1 MVLYLNS
8 QSIVNKIN
16 ELGCVTSDLE
26 PDLVLVTETWCNS
39 DVNNAY
45 LDIPGYE
52 LLPDLRMDRCD
63 TDRGRG
69 GGLLV
74 YAKRGLQVLSCDSGA
89 DFVQHCKFVTC
100 GVTFYLIYRS
110 PNSPVAELTKLAEL
124 IRHAEKNCVI
134 IGDFNLP
141 QIDWPAGMARG
152 AGAVMMEAV
161 EEALMTQMVEFS
173 TQVRGNILDLV
184 ITNMPERIQEVREEG
199 RLGKSDHVMIV
210 TEISVG
216 KQAHEN
222 QLPLPDWRR
231 ADWAAMKQELADR
244 SWSRRVMASDTD
256 TAWRMVKGKVEDLI
270 RRHVPVR
277 RRRNQ
282 NRPGW
287 LSQDILR
294 AIRKKKRVWKKV
306 KNKADKREFIE
317 QEKITRNLI
326 RNAKRRYE
334 KKLADGNGGNKRPFF
349 AYVKQK
355 TRSRPSIGPLKHGG
369 VTVTDNKE
377 MATLLNKCFGESF
390 TREDSANVPDPT
402 AMVLGSLLESLDI
415 KVSAVKKKIRGLRAE
430 VAAGPDGIGPRIIKE
445 LQEELAPAL
454 AHVFR
459 RSLAEGVVP
468 ADWKK
473 ANVTPIFKKGSK
485 GDPGNYRPV
494 SLTSVA
500 CKIMESVLRDAI
512 TEHLERNHLISG
524 SQHGFFKGRSCATNL
539 LEFLEKAT
547 LAADEGKAMD
557 VVFLDFAKAFDKV
570 PRERLL
576 KKLQAHGIRG
586 NLLRWV
592 SEWLTGR
599 TQCVLLNGE
608 VSSWIEVLSG
618 VPQGSVLGPLLFLIF
633 INDIDQAAVYIDI
646 IKKFADDT
654 KVGQVITSDEDR
666 AKLQDALEALSTW
679 ATTWGMA
686 FNVKKCKVMHIGS
699 RNPKYQY
706 SMGGENL
713 VVTEEERDIGVIV
726 TDNLKPAAQC
736 SKAARTAQAVLG
748 QISRAFHYRD
758 RHVFVRLYTQYVR
771 PHLEFST
778 QAWAPWTEAD
788 KKVLERVQMR
798 AVAMVSG
805 LVSQDYEARLT
816 ELGLLSL
823 EERRH
828 QADMCLMHKI
838 MNGIGGLHHE
848 IWFERA
854 SDSARVTRVAADGLN
869 VKVKNGRLELRR
881 NFFSVRVSSQWNL
894 IPAHLKRMM
903 PAHLFKR
910 AYRRHRANE
919 SEMGV
924 A

>member
-1 MVLYLNS
+1 M
-8 QSIVNKIN
+8 
-16 ELGCVTSDLE
+16 
-26 PDLVLVTETWCNS
+26 
-39 DVNNAY
+39 
-45 LDIPGYE
+45 
-52 LLPDLRMDRCD
+52 
-63 TDRGRG
+63 
-69 GGLLV
+69 
-74 YAKRGLQVLSCDSGA
+74 
-89 DFVQHCKFVTC
+89 
-100 GVTFYLIYRS
+100 
-110 PNSPVAELTKLAEL
+110 AELTKLAEL
-124 IRHAEKNCVI
+124 ICHAEKNCVI

-152 AGAVMMEAV
+152 AGAGVMEAV

-216 KQAHEN
+216 KQAREN

-256 TAWRMVKGKVEDLI
+256 TAWRMVEDLI

-277 RRRNQ
+277 RRRYQ

-430 VAAGPDGIGPRIIKE
+430 AAAGPDGIGPRIIKE

-848 IWFERA
+848 IWFEHA
-854 SDSARVTRVAADGLN
+854 GDSARVTRVAADGLN

-903 PAHLFKR
+903 PAFI
-910 AYRRHRANE
+910 
-919 SEMGV
+919 
-924 A
+924 

>member
-1 MVLYLNS
+1 M
-8 QSIVNKIN
+8 
-16 ELGCVTSDLE
+16 
-26 PDLVLVTETWCNS
+26 
-39 DVNNAY
+39 
-45 LDIPGYE
+45 
-52 LLPDLRMDRCD
+52 
-63 TDRGRG
+63 
-69 GGLLV
+69 
-74 YAKRGLQVLSCDSGA
+74 
-89 DFVQHCKFVTC
+89 
-100 GVTFYLIYRS
+100 
-110 PNSPVAELTKLAEL
+110 
-124 IRHAEKNCVI
+124 
-134 IGDFNLP
+134 
-141 QIDWPAGMARG
+141 
-152 AGAVMMEAV
+152 
-161 EEALMTQMVEFS
+161 
-173 TQVRGNILDLV
+173 
-184 ITNMPERIQEVREEG
+184 
-199 RLGKSDHVMIV
+199 
-210 TEISVG
+210 
-216 KQAHEN
+216 
-222 QLPLPDWRR
+222 
-231 ADWAAMKQELADR
+231 
-244 SWSRRVMASDTD
+244 
-256 TAWRMVKGKVEDLI
+256 
-270 RRHVPVR
+270 
-277 RRRNQ
+277 
-282 NRPGW
+282 
-287 LSQDILR
+287 
-294 AIRKKKRVWKKV
+294 
-306 KNKADKREFIE
+306 
-317 QEKITRNLI
+317 
-326 RNAKRRYE
+326 
-334 KKLADGNGGNKRPFF
+334 
-349 AYVKQK
+349 
-355 TRSRPSIGPLKHGG
+355 
-369 VTVTDNKE
+369 
-377 MATLLNKCFGESF
+377 
-390 TREDSANVPDPT
+390 
-402 AMVLGSLLESLDI
+402 
-415 KVSAVKKKIRGLRAE
+415 
-430 VAAGPDGIGPRIIKE
+430 
-445 LQEELAPAL
+445 
-454 AHVFR
+454 
-459 RSLAEGVVP
+459 
-468 ADWKK
+468 
-473 ANVTPIFKKGSK
+473 
-485 GDPGNYRPV
+485 
-494 SLTSVA
+494 
-500 CKIMESVLRDAI
+500 
-512 TEHLERNHLISG
+512 
-524 SQHGFFKGRSCATNL
+524 
-539 LEFLEKAT
+539 
-547 LAADEGKAMD
+547 
-557 VVFLDFAKAFDKV
+557 
-570 PRERLL
+570 
-576 KKLQAHGIRG
+576 
-586 NLLRWV
+586 

-771 PHLEFST
+771 LHLEFST

-919 SEMGV
+919 SEMRV